1 MTYWKLN
8 EDPFYDE
15 DGVLVDEDADWE
27 DVKEEVKEV
36 SREKPE
42 ACYIMDCDPY
52 STINS

>member
-1 MTYWKLN
+1 MTYWKLS

-15 DGVLVDEDADWE
+15 DGVLIDEDADWE
-27 DVKEEVKEV
+27 DIKQTVEEV